1 MYNEIQAAQHK
12 PFIATM
18 LPFALF
24 HLAGISHADY
34 KPSLDILSPD
44 YDERRPRMIR
54 DDVDYDE
61 LMGRR

>member
-1 MYNEIQAAQHK
+1 
-12 PFIATM
+12 M